1 MKWLILHKVLFGCK
15 KQMRSCADNW
25 ANESATRSE
34 ENKQEEKNKPERKKE
49 RRSWIKEIKNVQKTR
64 I

>member
-49 RRSWIKEIKNVQKTR
+49 RRS
-64 I
+64 